1 MNSKF
6 SLGVLASLG
15 AGVTADSLT
24 SDRVRDVSTGS
35 GDLG

>member
-6 SLGVLASLG
+6 ALGVLASLG
-15 AGVTADSLT
+15 AGVTAD
-24 SDRVRDVSTGS
+24 RVRDVSIGS